1 LIQEEEEAED
11 ERNSIKIINMNKD
24 GRVYNKNITLVRLD
38 PKKSLEDDDAGAAD
52 IEGDDF
58 NIKPTETT
66 QKTPEK

>member
-1 LIQEEEEAED
+1 
-11 ERNSIKIINMNKD
+11 MNKD